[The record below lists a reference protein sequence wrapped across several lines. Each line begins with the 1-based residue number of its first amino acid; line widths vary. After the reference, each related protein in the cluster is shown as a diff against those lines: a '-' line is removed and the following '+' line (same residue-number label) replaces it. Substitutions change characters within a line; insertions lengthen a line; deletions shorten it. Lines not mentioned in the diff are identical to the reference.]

1 MMGTSAGIGY
11 MIQNARA
18 YSQTDIVFVGL
29 IIFALMGKFSDS
41 LVRMIEAKSLKWRDT
56 YKG

>member
-1 MMGTSAGIGY
+1 
-11 MIQNARA
+11 MIQDARA

-29 IIFALMGKFSDS
+29 ILFIILGKFTDS
-41 LVRMIEAKSLKWRDT
+41 LVGSIEKRALKWRDT